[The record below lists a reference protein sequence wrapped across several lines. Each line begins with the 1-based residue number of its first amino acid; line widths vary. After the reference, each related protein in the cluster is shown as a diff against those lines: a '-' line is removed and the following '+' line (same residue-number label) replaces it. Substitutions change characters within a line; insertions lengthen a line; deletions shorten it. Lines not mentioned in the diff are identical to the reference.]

1 MERKFIPP
9 HGGYRNLLSWKKAE
23 IIFDATARFCER
35 FLEHGDRTIDQM
47 IQAARSGKQNII
59 EGSRASGTSKQTEIK
74 LTGVARSSLEEL
86 LADFEDFLRRR
97 GLRIWEKDSPE
108 AKAVR
113 RMARH
118 GDGSYE
124 IYRPYVET
132 RSAETVANI
141 ILCLIHQTNYLLDRQ
156 ILRLERDF
164 VSKGGVRERMRKA
177 RMDFRRRRWRES

>member
-1 MERKFIPP
+1 M
-9 HGGYRNLLSWKKAE
+9 
-23 IIFDATARFCER
+23 
-35 FLEHGDRTIDQM
+35 
-47 IQAARSGKQNII
+47 
-59 EGSRASGTSKQTEIK
+59 
-74 LTGVARSSLEEL
+74 TGVARSSLEEL

-164 VSKGGVRERMRKA
+164 VSKGGIRERMRKA
-177 RMDFRRRRWRES
+177 RMDFRRRRWRET